1 MAGELELREWS
12 LEVRAY
18 GSTHRSVAENGF
30 ERVDVDDRVEAD
42 EEDCA
47 IAGGWGVL
55 LACDALLR
63 TEVDALEMF
72 VEAIARWMA
81 ATAAALRAEAC
92 EDAACNAFADDEADF
107 ADAFGAHVCDVGKR
121 CCGQNC
127 CLHFY
132 IRGYVNTP
140 TG

>member
-1 MAGELELREWS
+1 MAEELELREWS
-12 LEVRAY
+12 LEIRAY

-81 ATAAALRAEAC
+81 ATAAALRAEA
-92 EDAACNAFADDEADF
+92 
-107 ADAFGAHVCDVGKR
+107 
-121 CCGQNC
+121 
-127 CLHFY
+127 
-132 IRGYVNTP
+132 
-140 TG
+140 